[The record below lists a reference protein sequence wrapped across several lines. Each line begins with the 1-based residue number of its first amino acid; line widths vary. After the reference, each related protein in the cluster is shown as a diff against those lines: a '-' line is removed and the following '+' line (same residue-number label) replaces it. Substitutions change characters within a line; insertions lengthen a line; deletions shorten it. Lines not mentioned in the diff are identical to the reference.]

1 MFLAKRVHTSR
12 SMSMSVFVASRSMSI
27 SVFLVKRVLAKR
39 VLVKRVLA
47 CWFMS
52 TGGLLADLFFVD
64 LSNILYVEVTC
75 VLHVE
80 LIWTCTVERPL
91 LNSITDEARG
101 SLQRALRAAES
112 TLRGDKDPLPTLP
125 LVYGKLLSFLEGI
138 LHLHGHE
145 ASRLLRKILLL
156 CLKSACHCAIRK
168 CEDEREIHLPSVLLL
183 VVEPVSQAEVYTL
196 LKRYGARPMF

>member
-1 MFLAKRVHTSR
+1 MFLAKRVH
-12 SMSMSVFVASRSMSI
+12 ASRSMSI

-52 TGGLLADLFFVD
+52 TGGLLVDFFFVD
-64 LSNILYVEVTC
+64 LSNILHVEVTC

-196 LKRYGARPMF
+196 LQEYGARPMF